1 MNVHKWNDIKR
12 KKLSDEKIAEIR
24 EQAVQDVLEMHLK
37 TLREQLGM
45 TQADLA
51 KLMDTQQPQL
61 SKMESQSDFLLS
73 TLRRYVEALGGDLEV
88 TAVFDGTRIRLSG
101 V

>member
-45 TQADLA
+45 TQSELA
-51 KLMDTQQPQL
+51 ELMDTQQPQL

>member
-37 TLREQLGM
+37 TLREQLGL
-45 TQADLA
+45 TQSDLA
-51 KLMDTQQPQL
+51 ELMDTQQPQL

>member
-1 MNVHKWNDIKR
+1 MNVHDWNDIKR

-24 EQAVQDVLEMHLK
+24 EQAAQDVLEMHLK
-37 TLREQLGM
+37 TLREQLGI
-45 TQADLA
+45 TQSELA
-51 KLMDTQQPQL
+51 ELMDTQQPQL
-61 SKMESQSDFLLS
+61 SKMESQTDFLMS

-88 TAVFDGTRIRLSG
+88 TAVFEGTRIRLSG

>member
-37 TLREQLGM
+37 TLRE
-45 TQADLA
+45 
-51 KLMDTQQPQL
+51 
-61 SKMESQSDFLLS
+61 
-73 TLRRYVEALGGDLEV
+73 
-88 TAVFDGTRIRLSG
+88 
-101 V
+101 

>member
-1 MNVHKWNDIKR
+1 MNVHDWNDIKR

-24 EQAVQDVLEMHLK
+24 EQAAQDVLEMHLK
-37 TLREQLGM
+37 TLREQLGI
-45 TQADLA
+45 TQSELDE
-51 KLMDTQQPQL
+51 LMNTQQPQL
-61 SKMESQSDFLLS
+61 SKMENQTDFLMS

-88 TAVFDGTRIRLSG
+88 TAVFEGTRIRLSG